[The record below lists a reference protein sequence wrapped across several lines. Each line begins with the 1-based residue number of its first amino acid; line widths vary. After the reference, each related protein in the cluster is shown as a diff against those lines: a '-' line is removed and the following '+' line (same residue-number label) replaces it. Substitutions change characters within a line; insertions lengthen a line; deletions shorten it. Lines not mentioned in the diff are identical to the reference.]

1 MMKKSVICFI
11 SIAMSISLFS
21 TPAFS
26 ASLPE
31 VQSDKG
37 LVVFYRSKTMKG
49 AAVHLLVKTSDG
61 AAGNLT
67 NGSMFYQYYEPGQRT
82 FDVSTP
88 SVAGS
93 DLITLDINAGEVY
106 FVRGEIL
113 LGWPMGRPK
122 LSQEQESKA
131 LQDIGK
137 L

>member
-1 MMKKSVICFI
+1 MLNRIIICLVSLSV
-11 SIAMSISLFS
+11 SISLYS
-21 TPAFS
+21 TPAVS

-31 VQSDKG
+31 VKPDKG
-37 LVVFYRSKTMKG
+37 LVVFYRSKSMKG
-49 AAVHLLVKTSDG
+49 AAIHMLIKSSDG

-67 NGSMFYQYYEPGQRT
+67 SGSMFYKYYEPGQRT

-93 DLITLDINAGEVY
+93 DLITLDIDAGETY

-113 LGWPMGRPK
+113 MGWPAGRPR
-122 LSQEQESKA
+122 LTQEQESRA
-131 LQDIGK
+131 VQDIGK

>member
-1 MMKKSVICFI
+1 
-11 SIAMSISLFS
+11 
-21 TPAFS
+21 
-26 ASLPE
+26 
-31 VQSDKG
+31 
-37 LVVFYRSKTMKG
+37 VFYRSKSLKG
-49 AAVHLLVKTSDG
+49 AAIHMLINSSDG

-93 DLITLDINAGEVY
+93 DLITFDINAGESY

-113 LGWPMGRPK
+113 FGWPAGRPR
-122 LSQEQESKA
+122 LTQEQESKA

>member
-1 MMKKSVICFI
+1 
-11 SIAMSISLFS
+11 MSLSLFS
-21 TPAFS
+21 SHAFA

-31 VQSDKG
+31 VKSDKG

-49 AAVHLLVKTSDG
+49 AAVHLLVRTSDG

-113 LGWPMGRPK
+113 IGWPVGRPK

>member
-1 MMKKSVICFI
+1 MLKKIIICLI
-11 SIAMSISLFS
+11 SLATSISLYSAPVF
-21 TPAFS
+21 A

-31 VQSDKG
+31 VKPDKG
-37 LVVFYRSKTMKG
+37 LVVFYRLKSMKG
-49 AAVHLLVKTSDG
+49 AAVHMLVNSSDG

-67 NGSMFYQYYEPGQRT
+67 SGSMFYQYYEPGQRT

-93 DLITLDINAGEVY
+93 DLIMLDINAGETY

-113 LGWPMGRPK
+113 MGWPVGRPR
-122 LSQEQESKA
+122 LSQEQESRA

>member
-1 MMKKSVICFI
+1 
-11 SIAMSISLFS
+11 MSLYT
-21 TPAFS
+21 TPAFA

-31 VQSDKG
+31 VKSDKG

-49 AAVHLLVKTSDG
+49 AAVHLLVRSSNG
-61 AAGNLT
+61 AAGNLK
-67 NGSMFYQYYEPGQRT
+67 NGSMFYQYYEPGLRT

-93 DLITLDINAGEVY
+93 DLITLDIKAGKTY

-113 LGWPMGRPK
+113 MGWPVGRPR
-122 LSQEQESKA
+122 LTQEQESKA
-131 LQDIGK
+131 LRDIGK

>member
-1 MMKKSVICFI
+1 MLKKIIICLI
-11 SIAMSISLFS
+11 LLATSISLYS
-21 TPAFS
+21 TSAFA

-31 VQSDKG
+31 VKSDKG
-37 LVVFYRSKTMKG
+37 LVVFYRSKSLKG
-49 AAVHLLVKTSDG
+49 AAIHMLINSSDG
-61 AAGNLT
+61 ASGNLT
-67 NGSMFYQYYEPGQRT
+67 SGSMFYQYYEPGQRT

-93 DLITLDINAGEVY
+93 DLITLDIKAGEIN

-113 LGWPMGRPK
+113 MGWPVGRPR
-122 LSQEQESKA
+122 LIQEQESRA

>member
-1 MMKKSVICFI
+1 MMKKFVIHVVLI
-11 SIAMSISLFS
+11 VLSISLYLTS
-21 TPAFS
+21 AS
-26 ASLPE
+26 AASLPE
-31 VQSDKG
+31 VKSDKG
-37 LVVFYRSKTMKG
+37 LVVFYRSKTIKG
-49 AAVHLLVKTSDG
+49 AAVHMLVRTSDG

-67 NGSMFYQYYEPGQRT
+67 SGSMFYQYYEPGQRT
-82 FDVSTP
+82 FDVSTA

-93 DLITLDINAGEVY
+93 DLITLDIKAGEVY

-113 LGWPMGRPK
+113 IGWPMGRPK

>member
-1 MMKKSVICFI
+1 MIRRIITCFV
-11 SIAMSISLFS
+11 SLAVLMCLYSNPGF
-21 TPAFS
+21 A
-26 ASLPE
+26 ADLPE
-31 VQSDKG
+31 VKPDKG
-37 LVVFYRSKTMKG
+37 LVVFYRSSSVKG
-49 AAVHLLVKTSDG
+49 AAVHMLIKSSEG

-93 DLITLDINAGEVY
+93 DLITLDINAGEIY

-113 LGWPMGRPK
+113 FGWPAGRPR
-122 LSQEQESKA
+122 LNQEQEAKA